1 MARSRLLNTRSP
13 VPLHRQLKSALAS
26 AIAAGRYRPGDRI
39 PSERLLCKVYGVSR
53 TTVRQTVSE
62 LVQDGHLIRVPAKG
76 TFVAPPKIEQDLA
89 RVSRFS
95 ETVAAAGHLPTIR
108 VLAARE
114 ITPSADVARA
124 LELGAGERAFRIDVL
139 GCANSDPLVL
149 YRVHLRASWGAP
161 IAADLRRAQAAG
173 TASFGMILER
183 VKADHGLVAAW
194 AVQSYEAGVADAET
208 AAVLGIAP
216 GAPVFLSTR
225 TIHTADGVP
234 IEHDEVVY
242 RGDKYRF
249 TIRRVYG

>member
-1 MARSRLLNTRSP
+1 MPRGRRLDNHSP
-13 VPLHRQLKSALAS
+13 VPLHRQLKSALTS
-26 AIAAGRYRPGDRI
+26 AIAAGRYRPGERI
-39 PSERLLCKVYGVSR
+39 PSERLLCEVYGVSR

-62 LVQDGHLIRVPAKG
+62 LVQEGHLIRVPAKG

-89 RVSRFS
+89 RVSRFW
-95 ETVAAAGHLPTIR
+95 ETVAAAGHQPAIR
-108 VLAARE
+108 VLSAQE
-114 ITPSADVARA
+114 IVPSDDIARA
-124 LELGAGERAFRIDVL
+124 LELAAGERAFRIDVL

-149 YRVHLRASWGAP
+149 YRVHLRAAWGAP
-161 IAADLRRAQAAG
+161 IATELLRAQAAG

-183 VKADHGLVAAW
+183 VKADYGLAPAW

-208 AAVLGIAP
+208 AAILAITP
-216 GAPVFLSTR
+216 GAPVFVSTR

-249 TIRRVYG
+249 TIRRLYR